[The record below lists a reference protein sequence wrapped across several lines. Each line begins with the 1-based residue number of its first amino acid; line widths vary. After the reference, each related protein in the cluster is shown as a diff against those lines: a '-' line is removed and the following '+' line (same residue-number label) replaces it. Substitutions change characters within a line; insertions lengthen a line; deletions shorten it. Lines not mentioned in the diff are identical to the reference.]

1 VKALFRFA
9 YVIALHGFAIWGVMD
24 AIDRVMGLGWRI

>member
-1 VKALFRFA
+1 MHSLLRFA

-24 AIDRVMGLGWRI
+24 AADRLLGLGWRI